1 MKKLIPKLWA
11 RITALVLLC
20 VFAAAFAASCFGILF
35 LLENDAYSGKTDT
48 LRDTLLDQDYEN
60 DMETARNYAQTALGA
75 QTNASKTDL
84 STFESLFSRENSNFY
99 FQVKDDKTG
108 KLLFESP
115 NQADAHLYSTS
126 EHVNLPVE
134 SWKTTSTLTFSSTE
148 EFNTYVNSQNTQY
161 STAVGEVL
169 SQAENG
175 SVTASVT
182 VYQFAD
188 TNVVLTG
195 YLRSPL
201 TVKDK
206 YYTLN
211 NMAEWLFRWRWN
223 FIAIAAASFAVCLFL
238 FIFLLCA
245 AGHKEGVEGVHLS
258 WFDRI
263 PLDLYLLFLLLLCAA
278 GLNAF
283 PDFSYLFS
291 GTNTVYAA
299 VVLSLACVLCV
310 LLAMSV
316 FMTFAARAKAG
327 GWWKNTVVYKVLVL
341 LGRFFRWLGRGIR
354 YVFRNL
360 PLCWKGALV
369 WCGLCLVELIFM
381 AACSGDTGRFAA
393 WWLLGRIILTAAV
406 VLTLIA
412 LRKLQK
418 GGEALAKGDL
428 RYQIDLR
435 HLYGDLKAHGEN
447 LNSIAGGMQKAVDEQ
462 LRAERFKTELIT
474 NVSHDIKTPLTS
486 IVNYVDLM
494 KKEDLQPEKAKE
506 YLAVLDRQSA
516 RLKKLTEDLVEASK
530 ASTGAMPVALGRT
543 DLNVLL
549 SQVAGEYDDRLRAAG
564 LEPVLTLCP
573 AMPAVLADGK
583 LLWRVFDNLLGNICK
598 YALPGTRVYLETRAE
613 SGKAVVSFKNVS
625 KYALNISSSELMER
639 FVRGD
644 SSRSTEG
651 SGLGLS
657 IAQSL
662 TQLQGGEF
670 QLVIDGDL
678 FKALVSFGALPPET
692 T

>member
-1 MKKLIPKLWA
+1 
-11 RITALVLLC
+11 
-20 VFAAAFAASCFGILF
+20 
-35 LLENDAYSGKTDT
+35 
-48 LRDTLLDQDYEN
+48 
-60 DMETARNYAQTALGA
+60 
-75 QTNASKTDL
+75 
-84 STFESLFSRENSNFY
+84 
-99 FQVKDDKTG
+99 
-108 KLLFESP
+108 
-115 NQADAHLYSTS
+115 
-126 EHVNLPVE
+126 
-134 SWKTTSTLTFSSTE
+134 
-148 EFNTYVNSQNTQY
+148 
-161 STAVGEVL
+161 
-169 SQAENG
+169 
-175 SVTASVT
+175 
-182 VYQFAD
+182 
-188 TNVVLTG
+188 
-195 YLRSPL
+195 
-201 TVKDK
+201 
-206 YYTLN
+206 
-211 NMAEWLFRWRWN
+211 
-223 FIAIAAASFAVCLFL
+223 
-238 FIFLLCA
+238 
-245 AGHKEGVEGVHLS
+245 
-258 WFDRI
+258 
-263 PLDLYLLFLLLLCAA
+263 
-278 GLNAF
+278 
-283 PDFSYLFS
+283 
-291 GTNTVYAA
+291 
-299 VVLSLACVLCV
+299 
-310 LLAMSV
+310 MSV

-341 LGRFFRWLGRGIR
+341 LGRFFRWLGRGVR

-393 WWLLGRIILTAAV
+393 WWLLGRVILTAAV